1 MLARWGDRSHCP
13 SHGRG
18 GSHDIIR
25 ILGGLAIQTDW
36 YLSAGKMTLI
46 RDSNLVSGDTVATQ
60 ADCVHSMDDADAN
73 DPLVTLQMYSRAM
86 SGMNIDDRTNRI
98 NFRGQGDAGTWRLES
113 QSRVLAKRSGLIW
126 DDEF

>member
-1 MLARWGDRSHCP
+1 
-13 SHGRG
+13 
-18 GSHDIIR
+18 
-25 ILGGLAIQTDW
+25 
-36 YLSAGKMTLI
+36 MTLI

-98 NFRGQGDAGTWRLES
+98 SFRGQGDAGTWRLES